1 VDWTNEQV
9 EALRWAFNAA
19 GIDLDNVVEA
29 IKKICEAMVIC
40 YTELEEAMA
49 RVALIVQE
57 NAAQVASEAEELAA
71 LAEKAERLDIRA
83 KREQKERRARRCAF
97 ERANAAR
104 FSQRKVRELSWKQ
117 QRRKRPH
124 WREWRGA
131 DRT

>member
-1 VDWTNEQV
+1 MDWTNEQV

-57 NAAQVASEAEELAA
+57 NAAQVVSEVEELAA
-71 LAEKAERLDIRA
+71 LEEKAERLDIQA
-83 KREQKERRARRCAF
+83 KREQKERRARRNAF

-104 FSQRKVRELSWKQ
+104 FSQYKVKELSWKQ
-117 QRRKRPH
+117 RQGKRPH
-124 WREWRGA
+124 WREWRGP
-131 DRT
+131 DKT